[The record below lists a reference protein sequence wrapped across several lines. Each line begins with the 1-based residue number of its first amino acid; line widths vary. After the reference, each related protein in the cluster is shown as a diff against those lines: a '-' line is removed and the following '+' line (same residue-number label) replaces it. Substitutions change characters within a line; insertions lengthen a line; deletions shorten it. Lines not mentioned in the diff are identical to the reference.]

1 MPNPS
6 LQDAIKEAYAVAPS
20 NKVIGY
26 FIQWLL
32 GLDSRSLARGSD
44 TDDSS
49 SHASRQS
56 ETAHARGT
64 SGGRALGLDEWAS
77 GLPAR

>member
-44 TDDSS
+44 TLDSS
-49 SHASRQS
+49 SHASRLP
-56 ETAHARGT
+56 ETAHRRGT
-64 SGGRALGLDEWAS
+64 SS
-77 GLPAR
+77 GPCAGA